1 MTKTQLKETTE
12 NVGILVLTAVLG
24 FIAFEALTIIMEAI
38 K

>member
-12 NVGILVLTAVLG
+12 SVGILVLTAVFG